1 MCIQLG
7 EHHRQ
12 KQTRIGMKVHLP
24 NCCLWQ
30 NQSLRENW
38 NLIVGHAQW
47 KSTNCLP
54 LLLGIGNWAQK
65 HLHDVITTISIT
77 DLHTVVRKSVGY
89 IFQIM
94 LTPYFN
100 HWALFIMLRW
110 QTVSNDRHLVHN
122 VKEWDNIDRLGIEN
136 RGQTFQLTVL
146 INSNISM
153 IAELNKLY
161 LSPLARKASQTAF
174 KWLFCTMCRLYVSS
188 LRFINLRKNRTAP
201 ASKK

>member
-1 MCIQLG
+1 MAKSIIKRKLKSYRTTCTMNVNKLPSTVAGNRQLG
-7 EHHRQ
+7 AEAFASCYYDHIHYR
-12 KQTRIGMKVHLP
+12 L
-24 NCCLWQ
+24 
-30 NQSLRENW
+30 
-38 NLIVGHAQW
+38 
-47 KSTNCLP
+47 
-54 LLLGIGNWAQK
+54 
-65 HLHDVITTISIT
+65 
-77 DLHTVVRKSVGY
+77 TVVRKSVGY
-89 IFQIM
+89 TFQIM

-110 QTVSNDRHLVHN
+110 QTASNDRHLVHN
-122 VKEWDNIDRLGIEN
+122 VKEWDNFDRLGIEN
-136 RGQTFQLTVL
+136 CGQTFQLTVL